1 MTPEILGGEARSQS
15 GFTLLEILLAL
26 GLTALLLALL
36 STGVY
41 VVSADWNR
49 NTDAL
54 DENLDESLAILQ
66 IERALYGAFP
76 HSYADAET
84 VSRLVYFVGE
94 DDRLS
99 WVSTVSPQRTP
110 GLMAWELANDPDAG
124 VTLKLVPAFAD
135 NPAPRLDEA
144 TAISILPNY
153 SASFS
158 YLYEELDESRQ
169 WRDDWDGAELLSLPL
184 AVYVRFTP
192 IYDEDGRLQDL
203 EIVARVLANQHR
215 TIRPNNLRVTQ

>member
-1 MTPEILGGEARSQS
+1 MSKTRIAESLNFQR

-26 GLTALLLALL
+26 GLTAMLLGLL

-49 NTDAL
+49 NTDRL

-76 HSYADAET
+76 HSFTDEESL
-84 VSRLVYFVGE
+84 SRLIYFNGE
-94 DDRLS
+94 DDSLS

-110 GLMAWELANDPDAG
+110 GLMAWELANDTDDG
-124 VTLKLVPAFAD
+124 VTLKLASVYAD
-135 NPAPRLDEA
+135 NPALHLEEA
-144 TAISILPNY
+144 TAIPILPNY
-153 SASFS
+153 VASFS

-169 WRDDWDGAELLSLPL
+169 WREDWNGTDLIGLPL
-184 AVYVRFTP
+184 AVYVKFTP
-192 IYDEDGRLQDL
+192 IDDQDGRLEPV

-215 TIRPNNLRVTQ
+215 SLRPNTLRASQ